1 MTTAQVYLPEKLIPV
16 FEGRADVRGAHGG
29 RGSGKT
35 RSFAKMAAVW
45 GYKFGHEGQKG
56 LILCARQF
64 MNSLA
69 DSSLEECKRAIED
82 EPFLLEYYDI
92 GQNYIKSKDGAIEFV
107 FAGLDRNIN
116 SVKSKG
122 RILLCWVDEAE
133 PVTETAFNT
142 LEPTLREEGTDWNA
156 ELWLTW
162 NPLRKKAAVEQF
174 RKSTNPLTK
183 IVEINWRDNKKFPL
197 VLERK
202 RLDCLI
208 NKPDHYPHIWEG
220 AYATTI
226 EGAYFAKALT
236 KAKQDRR
243 IGRVGADELLSYR
256 VYVDIGG
263 TGKNADAFS
272 MWVAQFVG
280 REIRVL
286 DYYEAVGQQLGDH
299 VGWLRNRCYTPDKAK
314 IWLPHDGA
322 THDKVVDISYESALS
337 NIGYDVT
344 VVKNQGA
351 GAAQAR
357 IMQAQGIFP
366 ICWFNEETTQAGRE
380 ALGFYH
386 EKRDANRDIGLGPE
400 HDWSSHAA
408 DAFGLMAIC
417 YEPPRSS
424 ENSRFFEEY
433 DASFVI

>member
-1 MTTAQVYLPEKLIPV
+1 M
-16 FEGRADVRGAHGG
+16 GALY
-29 RGSGKT
+29 
-35 RSFAKMAAVW
+35 
-45 GYKFGHEGQKG
+45 GYKFGSEGQKG
-56 LILCARQF
+56 IILCARQF

-82 EPFLLEYYDI
+82 EPFLAAYYEI
-92 GQNYIKSKDGAIEFV
+92 GQNYIRSKDGRIEFV

-133 PVTETAFNT
+133 PVTDTAFNV

-162 NPLRKKAAVEQF
+162 NPLRKKAAVERF
-174 RKSTNPLTK
+174 RKSDNPLVK
-183 IVEINWRDNKKFPL
+183 IVELNWRDNKKFPL

-202 RLDCLI
+202 RLDCQI
-208 NKPDHYPHIWEG
+208 NRPDDYEHIWEG
-220 AYATTI
+220 AYATTL

-236 KAKQDRR
+236 KAKQDGR
-243 IGRVGADELLSYR
+243 ICNVGADELLSYR
-256 VYVDIGG
+256 VFIDIGG
-263 TGKNADAFS
+263 TGRNSDAFS
-272 MWVAQFVG
+272 MWVAQFIG

-286 DYYEAVGQQLGDH
+286 DYYESVGQQLSDH
-299 VGWLRNRCYTPDKAK
+299 LGWLRNRGYTPEKAK

-322 THDKVVDISYESALS
+322 TNDKVIDVSYESAFKGV
-337 NIGYDVT
+337 GYDVT
-344 VVKNQGA
+344 VIKNQGA

-357 IMQAQGIFP
+357 IMASQGILP
-366 ICWFNEETTQAGRE
+366 MCWFNDEPTKPGRE

-386 EKRDANRDIGLGPE
+386 EKKDANRDIGLGPE
-400 HDWSSHAA
+400 HDWASHAA

-417 YEPPRSS
+417 YEPPRSTS
-424 ENSRFFEEY
+424 LGNLLDEY
-433 DASFVI
+433 DASFAI